1 VRCFD
6 VFNGDA
12 DGICA
17 LHQLRLAEP
26 LDAELVTGL
35 KHDIALLDRVD
46 AAAGD
51 RVTVL
56 DVSLDRNRARLMALL
71 ARGATVRYFDHHHA
85 GAIPEHPGLEA
96 TIDATGLLCTGELVD
111 RHLGGRF
118 RAWAVV
124 AAFGDNL
131 PAAAVRLA
139 ATLGYDA
146 GRVERLRELGE
157 SLNYNAYGAS
167 EADVA
172 IAPAALYR
180 LVRPHADPFTLLECE
195 PSVAHLA
202 RARRA
207 DLEQAAQVRPWRASP
222 AIEIRLL
229 PDAAWS
235 RRARGAVANRAALEH
250 PHRAHAVLA
259 PLPGGGF
266 AVSVRSPR
274 GRGPSAADF
283 CRRFPGGGGR
293 ATAAGI
299 ERLDAAG
306 LDAFAEAFIEAYAH
320 ARGTSERLVGV

>member
-1 VRCFD
+1 MRCFD

-26 LDAELVTGL
+26 LEAELVTGL

-46 AAAGD
+46 AGAGD

-56 DVSLDRNRARLMALL
+56 DVSLDRNRAPLLALL

-96 TIDATGLLCTGELVD
+96 TIDPTGQMCTSELVD

-146 GRVERLRELGE
+146 GHIERLRELGE

-180 LVRPHADPFTLLECE
+180 LVSRYADPFALAECE
-195 PSVAHLA
+195 PDIAHLA
-202 RARRA
+202 RARHA
-207 DLEQAAQVRPWRASP
+207 DLALAAQVHPWHASP
-222 AIEIRLL
+222 ATEIRLL

-235 RRARGAVANRAALEH
+235 RRAIGAVANRAVLDH

-259 PLPGGGF
+259 PLPGGGY

-299 ERLDAAG
+299 ERLDTAG
-306 LDAFAEAFIEAYAH
+306 LDAFVAAFTQAYAP
-320 ARGTSERLVGV
+320 ARGTSDRLVGV